1 MTVKINVTS
10 NIKSFTKGLNS
21 FQKKQIPLAT
31 KSTLNDVAFK
41 LKEHI
46 VNKMFPKAFT
56 VRNRRFPKLLFKFKK
71 ATTRLL
77 KSEVFQKAIDGR
89 VFDVIS
95 KSATGGV
102 KRASGGRVAVPTS
115 NIKLTA
121 KGVRA
126 NRRPR
131 NVINSGKG
139 FIKGNKIYRQKTKT
153 KTELLYVLKEFVKI
167 RKIFPFNQQSIAFV
181 DKNLKKI
188 FGKALAF
195 RISRAKIR

>member
-1 MTVKINVTS
+1 MTVKINVKS
-10 NIKSFTKGLNS
+10 NIKSFTKGLSS
-21 FQKKQIPLAT
+21 FQKKQVPLAT
-31 KSTLNDVAFK
+31 KSALNDVAFK

-46 VNKMFPKAFT
+46 VNKMFPKSFT

-71 ATTRLL
+71 ATTKLL
-77 KSEVFQKAIDGR
+77 RSEVFQKAIDGR

-167 RKIFPFNQQSIAFV
+167 RKIFPFNQQSKKFV
-181 DKNLKKI
+181 DKNLKK
-188 FGKALAF
+188 FLA
-195 RISRAKIR
+195 RL

>member
-1 MTVKINVTS
+1 MTVKINVKN

-21 FQKKQIPLAT
+21 FQKKQVPNAT
-31 KSTLNDVAFK
+31 KSALNDMAFK
-41 LKEHI
+41 LKDHV
-46 VNKMFPKAFT
+46 VNKMFPASFN

-71 ATTRLL
+71 ATTQML

-115 NIKLTA
+115 NVRMTA
-121 KGVRA
+121 KGVRS

-139 FIKGNKIYRQKTKT
+139 FIKGNKIFRQKTKKT
-153 KTELLYVLKEFVKI
+153 TELLYILKDFVRI
-167 RKIFPFNQQSIAFV
+167 RKTFPFNEESKRYV

-195 RISRAKIR
+195 RISRAKIK